1 MCKKK
6 VTSQDLYQLVFLSKS
21 DSSLASGEVE
31 RLLAAIQRQSAPNN
45 AREGITGSMLWAVG
59 YFFQVLEGP
68 IDSLERRFDVI
79 QKDPRHSGCK
89 IIRFQ
94 PIDTR
99 TFGEKPLTVA
109 GVLWDPV
116 PGLEA
121 AISQPGTIAEAS
133 IGDAL
138 VNAIVDSVNG
148 KSFTQSLA
156 LG

>member
-6 VTSQDLYQLVFLSKS
+6 VTNQDLYQLVFLSKS
-21 DSSLASGEVE
+21 DSSLAPDEIDG
-31 RLLAAIQRQSAPNN
+31 LLGAIQSQSAPNN
-45 AREGITGSMLWAVG
+45 MREGITGVLLWAVG
-59 YFFQVLEGP
+59 YFFQALEGP
-68 IDSLERRFDVI
+68 IDSLERRFEVI

-89 IIRFQ
+89 VVRFQ

-109 GVLWDPV
+109 GALWDAV

-138 VNAIVDSVNG
+138 VSAIINSVNG
-148 KSFTQSLA
+148 KSSTRSPA